1 MSLERNPDS
10 PEGPDTAERDGLGRL
25 AAIRRIARW
34 ELSTAT
40 GTVDRRT
47 LAIGVLAILLFGG
60 VVGAAAVSGVGGV
73 TPDGDIYQVAVDEED
88 PYASVVEA
96 DDRLAARPPDAT
108 LGVDADVRV
117 ESYVQST
124 DADGTHADGPD
135 TDGMDAGG
143 TADIVVEGWVS
154 VTAVESQKGAAA
166 AQTLRAA
173 AESYNDRRMA
183 GESNQS
189 AAFPVDVTLRYEPR
203 GGFDPV
209 GVDSD
214 DDRDDR
220 AQDRDD
226 SAGVSGED
234 HEETT
239 DVDGNDVDQALSGA
253 EEDGDDGLAVPRLGG
268 AGGLFGAGTTG
279 SPAEITPPFPFSSL
293 ILAFLFLIPM
303 NFLIQAYG
311 SSMLGERVNRRGEL
325 LLVAPVEPLD
335 IVAGKT
341 LPYLVGAIGVT
352 ALIAL
357 FVGGG
362 IVSVLAIVPVALAF
376 LAATFLGALFARSFK
391 ELTFVTVTVSVF
403 FTTYVFVPAIFINVT
418 PIALISPL
426 SLVVLDLQGEAV
438 GVGEYLF
445 ATGPLYLVSAVC
457 FWLGA
462 GVYREENLFTQKPL
476 PAKALDALA
485 VRVSGPRSVALLTAV
500 FIPFVFVAEL
510 LAVAVLFALPI
521 AVSIPLLLVVIALIE
536 EIAKSVHVYAGFVE
550 DRLEASVPSA
560 LAVGAASGTGF
571 YLAEKGTVVVQL
583 VGLPELTLGRAAF
596 GPAGVA
602 GPGEFHWAFLLA
614 LLLAPL
620 ALHVVTAVISALGAR
635 RNRRLYAIALAIATL
650 VHAGYNFGVVT
661 FYA

>member
-1 MSLERNPDS
+1 MSRENGADTGERTAAAGGD
-10 PEGPDTAERDGLGRL
+10 GPGRL
-25 AAIRRIARW
+25 AAVGRIARW

-40 GTVDRRT
+40 GAVDRRT
-47 LAIGVLAILLFGG
+47 VVVGVLAILLVGG
-60 VVGAAAVSGVGGV
+60 VVGAAALSGIGGV
-73 TPDGDIYQVAVDEED
+73 TPDGDIYRVAVDEDD
-88 PYASVVEA
+88 PYAPVVEA
-96 DDRLAARPPDAT
+96 DERLAVRPPDAT
-108 LGVDADVRV
+108 LGVEADVHV
-117 ESYVQST
+117 ESHVQPT
-124 DADGTHADGPD
+124 DEGAAD
-135 TDGMDAGG
+135 
-143 TADIVVEGWVS
+143 DIAVDGWVS
-154 VTAVESQKGAAA
+154 VTAVETEKGAAA

-173 AESYNDRRMA
+173 AESYNDRLMA
-183 GESNQS
+183 AESNQS

-203 GGFDPV
+203 DGFEPAGEDPID
-209 GVDSD
+209 DSIDDPDDVATD
-214 DDRDDR
+214 DD
-220 AQDRDD
+220 
-226 SAGVSGED
+226 
-234 HEETT
+234 
-239 DVDGNDVDQALSGA
+239 AL
-253 EEDGDDGLAVPRLGG
+253 DGDEEPSDAEREGDDPTLPAGDAADDGGLAVPQLGG
-268 AGGLFGAGTTG
+268 SGGLFGGSTAG

-303 NFLIQAYG
+303 NFLVQAYG

-325 LLVAPVEPLD
+325 LLVAPVEPLS
-335 IVAGKT
+335 IVTGKT
-341 LPYLVGAIGVT
+341 LPYLAGAIGVT

-462 GVYREENLFTQKPL
+462 GVYREEDLFSQKPL

-536 EIAKSVHVYAGFVE
+536 EVAKSVHVYAGFV
-550 DRLEASVPSA
+550 DNRLEASVPTA
-560 LAVGAASGTGF
+560 LAVGAASGIGF
-571 YLAEKGTVVVQL
+571 FLAEKGTVVVQL
-583 VGLPELTLGRAAF
+583 VGLPELALGRAAF
-596 GPAGVA
+596 SSAGVVGTA
-602 GPGEFHWAFLLA
+602 QLHWTFLLA

-620 ALHVVTAVISALGAR
+620 ALHVVTAVISALGAH
-635 RNRRLYAIALAIATL
+635 RNRRLYAIALVIATL
-650 VHAGYNFGVVT
+650 VHAGYNFGVMT
-661 FYA
+661 LYA

>member
-1 MSLERNPDS
+1 M
-10 PEGPDTAERDGLGRL
+10 
-25 AAIRRIARW
+25 ARW

-40 GTVDRRT
+40 GAVDRRT
-47 LAIGVLAILLFGG
+47 VVVGVLAILLVGG
-60 VVGAAAVSGVGGV
+60 VVGAAVLSGVGGV
-73 TPDGDIYQVAVDEED
+73 TPDGDIYRVAVDEDD
-88 PYASVVEA
+88 PYAPVVES
-96 DDRLAARPPDAT
+96 DDRLAVRPPDAT
-108 LGVDADVRV
+108 LGVEADVHV
-117 ESYVQST
+117 ESHVPST
-124 DADGTHADGPD
+124 DEGAAD
-135 TDGMDAGG
+135 
-143 TADIVVEGWVS
+143 DIAVDGWVS
-154 VTAVESQKGAAA
+154 VTAVETEKGAAA

-173 AESYNDRRMA
+173 TESYNDRLMA
-183 GESNQS
+183 AESNQS

-203 GGFDPV
+203 GGFEPAGDDPT
-209 GVDSD
+209 
-214 DDRDDR
+214 
-220 AQDRDD
+220 DD
-226 SAGVSGED
+226 SIDDPDDVATD
-234 HEETT
+234 HDALEGDEEPS
-239 DVDGNDVDQALSGA
+239 DA
-253 EEDGDDGLAVPRLGG
+253 EREGDDPTLPAGDADADDGGLAVPQLGG
-268 AGGLFGAGTTG
+268 SGGLFGGSTAG

-303 NFLIQAYG
+303 NFLVQAYG
-311 SSMLGERVNRRGEL
+311 SSILGERVNRRGEL
-325 LLVAPVEPLD
+325 LLVAPVEPLS

-341 LPYLVGAIGVT
+341 LPYLAGAIGVT

-462 GVYREENLFTQKPL
+462 GVYREEDLFSQKPL

-536 EIAKSVHVYAGFVE
+536 EVAKSVHVYAGFVD
-550 DRLEASVPSA
+550 DRLEVSVPSA
-560 LAVGAASGTGF
+560 LAVGAASGIGF
-571 YLAEKGTVVVQL
+571 FLAEKGTVVVQL
-583 VGLPELTLGRAAF
+583 VGLPELSLGRAAF

-602 GPGEFHWAFLLA
+602 GTGQLPWTVLLA

-620 ALHVVTAVISALGAR
+620 GLHVVTAVISALGAH
-635 RNRRLYAIALAIATL
+635 RNRRLYAVALAIATL